1 MEADRVIAQARK
13 VLQDQKK
20 KQAALARIDGEI
32 KVRKEEQSRLL
43 ESLKEEYG
51 ISSKK
56 ELIAKMKEDI
66 DELQQ
71 LIAGEDED
79 ESF

>member
-51 ISSKK
+51 ISSK
-56 ELIAKMKEDI
+56 
-66 DELQQ
+66 
-71 LIAGEDED
+71 
-79 ESF
+79 